1 MQSIF
6 ENFLCA
12 PEKIVYFVFFRYHV
26 LKTSIK
32 SDCSILPFRISD
44 ALVIICLEDLSIDVS
59 GVLKS
64 PIINLFLLVSPFMSI
79 VFVLCI

>member
-12 PEKIVYFVFFRYHV
+12 PEKIVYFAFFRYHV